1 LFKVNTGCREQAICQ
16 LRRDWEIQI
25 PELDTSVFLV
35 PGSMVKNREDRL
47 IVLNRIA
54 SSVLE
59 EVCGVHPDHVFT
71 YKGKPIQNINNS
83 AWKRV
88 RKKVGLSQ
96 VRVHDLKHTFG
107 RRLRAAGGELETRK
121 VLPGHRN
128 GDITT
133 HYSAP
138 ELEELIEAANKVC
151 DGKSGKTPAL
161 VILKQKAVNA

>member
-1 LFKVNTGCREQAICQ
+1 
-16 LRRDWEIQI
+16 
-25 PELDTSVFLV
+25 
-35 PGSMVKNREDRL
+35 VKNREDRL

-133 HYSAP
+133 RYHWWHFGGRLAEIVTPRLDFVNEAP
-138 ELEELIEAANKVC
+138 GVRQIRDRLLCCE
-151 DGKSGKTPAL
+151 
-161 VILKQKAVNA
+161 